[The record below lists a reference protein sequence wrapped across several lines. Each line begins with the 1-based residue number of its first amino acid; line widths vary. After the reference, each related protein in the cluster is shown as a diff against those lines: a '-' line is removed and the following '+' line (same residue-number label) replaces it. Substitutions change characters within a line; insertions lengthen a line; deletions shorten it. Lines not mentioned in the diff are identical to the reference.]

1 MDITEGFVL
10 DNSVT
15 MSWCFPDEHDSYAQD
30 VLKALPSSAAAVP
43 TLWPLEVGNILIV
56 GERRGRISQAD
67 TATFIGLLEG
77 LPIRIDDETSEH
89 AMKASL
95 NLARAQNLSVYD
107 ATYLELALR
116 RGLPIATLDAKL
128 KAAAAAIGVAI
139 YAPSCV
145 GRPRA
150 NPRDR

>member
-1 MDITEGFVL
+1 MDVKEDFVL

-30 VLKALPSSAAAVP
+30 VLKDLPGTAAAVP
-43 TLWPLEVGNILIV
+43 TLWPMEVANILLV

-67 TATFIGLLEG
+67 SATFIGLLEG

-95 NLARAQNLSVYD
+95 NLARAQGLSVYD

-128 KAAAAAIGVAI
+128 KLAASHLGVAL
-139 YAPSCV
+139 YAAKTP
-145 GRPRA
+145 
-150 NPRDR
+150 

>member
-1 MDITEGFVL
+1 MDVKEDLVL
-10 DNSVT
+10 DSSVT
-15 MSWCFPDEHDSYAQD
+15 MSWCFPDEHDTYAQD
-30 VLKALPSSAAAVP
+30 VLKALPGTAAAVP
-43 TLWPLEVGNILIV
+43 TLWPLEVANILLV

-67 TATFIGLLEG
+67 TATFVSLLEG

-107 ATYLELALR
+107 ATYLELALH

-128 KAAAAAIGVAI
+128 RTAAAALGVAI
-139 YAPSCV
+139 YAAP
-145 GRPRA
+145 
-150 NPRDR
+150 

>member
-1 MDITEGFVL
+1 MDVKEVFVL

-30 VLKALPSSAAAVP
+30 VLKTIPGVAAVVP
-43 TLWPLEVGNILIV
+43 TLWPLEVANILLV

-67 TATFIGLLEG
+67 SATFIGLLEG

-95 NLARAQNLSVYD
+95 SLARAQNLSVYD
-107 ATYLELALR
+107 ASYLELALR
-116 RGLPIATLDAKL
+116 CGLPIATLDAKL
-128 KAAAAAIGVAI
+128 KAAAAALGIGPYSI
-139 YAPSCV
+139 
-145 GRPRA
+145 
-150 NPRDR
+150 

>member
-1 MDITEGFVL
+1 MDVKEGFVL

-15 MSWCFPDEHDSYAQD
+15 MSWCFPDERDSYSQD
-30 VLKALPSSAAAVP
+30 VLKALPGTAAAVSS
-43 TLWPLEVGNILIV
+43 LWPLEVANILLV

-107 ATYLELALR
+107 ASYLELALR

-128 KAAAAAIGVAI
+128 KAAAAALGIGPYSV
-139 YAPSCV
+139 
-145 GRPRA
+145 
-150 NPRDR
+150 

>member
-1 MDITEGFVL
+1 MDVKEVFVL

-30 VLKALPSSAAAVP
+30 VLKTLPNGAAAVP
-43 TLWPLEVGNILIV
+43 SLWSLEVANILLV

-95 NLARAQNLSVYD
+95 NLARAQSLSVYD

-116 RGLPIATLDAKL
+116 RGLSIATLDSKL
-128 KAAAAAIGVAI
+128 KLAASNVGVAF
-139 YAPSCV
+139 YSAKRS
-145 GRPRA
+145 
-150 NPRDR
+150 

>member
-1 MDITEGFVL
+1 MDIAEGLVL

-15 MSWCFPDEHDSYAQD
+15 MSWCFPDEQDPYAQD
-30 VLKALPSSAAAVP
+30 VLKALPGTAAAVP
-43 TLWPLEVGNILIV
+43 TLWPLEVANILLV

-67 TATFIGLLEG
+67 SATFVGLLEG

-107 ATYLELALR
+107 AAYLELAMR

-128 KAAAAAIGVAI
+128 KAAAAAVGVVA
-139 YAPSCV
+139 YSSGQP
-145 GRPRA
+145 
-150 NPRDR
+150 

>member
-1 MDITEGFVL
+1 MDVKDDFVL

-30 VLKALPSSAAAVP
+30 VLKAMPGVAAVVP
-43 TLWPLEVGNILIV
+43 TLWPLEVANILLV

-67 TATFIGLLEG
+67 SATFIGLLEG

-95 NLARAQNLSVYD
+95 SLARAQNLSVYD
-107 ATYLELALR
+107 ASYLELALR
-116 RGLPIATLDAKL
+116 RGLPIATLDARL
-128 KAAAAAIGVAI
+128 KAVAAALGIGSYSI
-139 YAPSCV
+139 
-145 GRPRA
+145 
-150 NPRDR
+150 

>member
-1 MDITEGFVL
+1 MDVKEDFVL

-30 VLKALPSSAAAVP
+30 VLKALPGVAAAVP
-43 TLWPLEVGNILIV
+43 ALWPLEVANILLV

-67 TATFIGLLEG
+67 SATFIGLLEG

-89 AMKASL
+89 AMKAAL

-107 ATYLELALR
+107 ASYLELALR

-128 KAAAAAIGVAI
+128 KAAAAALGIGPYGV
-139 YAPSCV
+139 
-145 GRPRA
+145 
-150 NPRDR
+150 